1 MSLGAAGRD
10 REGMQTDGGGTT
22 AGRSI
27 VTRSAEETFA
37 LGAAIGA
44 VAPGGTILC
53 LFGDLGSGKTKLT
66 QGIASGLSVP
76 AGYAVTSPTFTYVNE
91 YPGRL
96 PLFHIDLYRITSP
109 EELLDLG
116 WEEYMGADAV
126 VAVEWAERAGDWLPE
141 RRIDVA
147 ITITDQD
154 ERKFDITFAGEH
166 AAVDA
171 ALVSKRLER

>member
-1 MSLGAAGRD
+1 MSLGTARRD
-10 REGMQTDGGGTT
+10 RESKGTDEGGI

-37 LGAAIGA
+37 LGAAVGA
-44 VAPGGTILC
+44 AAPGGTVLC

-76 AGYAVTSPTFTYVNE
+76 TGYAVTSPTFTYVNE

-116 WEEYMGADAV
+116 WEEYITADGV

-141 RRIDVA
+141 RRIDAA
-147 ITITDQD
+147 ITITGTD
-154 ERKFDITFAGEH
+154 ERRFDITFRGEH

-171 ALVSKRLER
+171 ALISQKHKR